1 MVNLYPLTE
10 SHYDSASP
18 YPPTTDSDSD
28 CASEPS
34 NLGLR
39 TSIAAV
45 PEAKLRAI
53 LLKLADSNP
62 RFHRAIIKEVA
73 AVLPFNDSPPTT
85 PTMARHRRPR
95 RKSRRE
101 SKTHGMSHKAAHHDE
116 RRITV
121 KEEEREVS
129 GYHPGH
135 LENEV
140 YEFLSRT
147 PDGLAFK
154 VVRTITMW
162 SCCDEDQWSP
172 GCVAIPPPASD
183 GGIGRRSSEGFLA
196 DVFPDSV
203 LEVYGDH
210 TTTPKTARPSFRA
223 VTTD

>member
-1 MVNLYPLTE
+1 MVNLYPLME

-28 CASEPS
+28 CASEHS

-73 AVLPFNDSPPTT
+73 AALPFNDSPPTT
-85 PTMARHRRPR
+85 PTMAKHRRPR

-101 SKTHGMSHKAAHHDE
+101 SKTHGMSHKAAQHDE

-121 KEEEREVS
+121 KEGEREVS
-129 GYHPGH
+129 GYHPGVCCPFELRH
-135 LENEV
+135 LSWT
-140 YEFLSRT
+140 L
-147 PDGLAFK
+147 L
-154 VVRTITMW
+154 
-162 SCCDEDQWSP
+162 C
-172 GCVAIPPPASD
+172 
-183 GGIGRRSSEGFLA
+183 RSSR
-196 DVFPDSV
+196 
-203 LEVYGDH
+203 
-210 TTTPKTARPSFRA
+210 K
-223 VTTD
+223 